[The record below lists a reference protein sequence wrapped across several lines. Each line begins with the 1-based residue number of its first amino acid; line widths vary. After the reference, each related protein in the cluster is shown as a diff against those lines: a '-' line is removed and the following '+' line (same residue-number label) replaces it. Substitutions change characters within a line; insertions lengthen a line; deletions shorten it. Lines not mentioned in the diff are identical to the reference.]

1 MIRRILIL
9 LSFIGL
15 LSINSMAQNSQRD
28 SLTIIGRVVDNKH
41 QPMDGCILIIIQE
54 KDSSILASS
63 VTNEDGRYAISYPRT
78 NDNLLLSLTG
88 FNIKRQVK
96 RITPISQTVNFNA
109 VYESI
114 TLKEVEIKA
123 RKLWGSRDTLNYLV
137 SAYMKGQ
144 DRTIGDILKQLP
156 GITLEGGTVKY
167 QGVPINHF
175 YIENMDMFAGKYS
188 IATNGIKAE
197 DVSTVQVM
205 ENHEHIKAL
214 QDQIP
219 PESAAINLKLKKKAK
234 GRWLK
239 TVDLGI
245 GFDSNGLLRDVNA
258 ALMYFAQRQQH
269 VFYYETDNT
278 GSSVNWLKSYYGE
291 HNISPSNLT
300 SIIFPGSSPVGK
312 SLRNNQHN
320 LCFSN
325 LNKLSE
331 TAEIKY
337 NITYRHDIQRQ
348 SSYSQTTYLLPDV
361 STRMMTE
368 DISARNTTNAA
379 TMQLHFE
386 NNGSKTYL
394 KNTLDLSGNWSD
406 DNGLTL
412 SNNARIPQHAFNRN
426 LGLNNHTEW
435 IQRTTNGGGFKLKT
449 TNFVQT
455 NPQALAIEG
464 DMQARQDVRLSNMG
478 SYNSLTLI
486 RNIRKHNWTL
496 APSAELN
503 IEYVGL
509 KSLLNDTAVT
519 MATSGNMGYLQM
531 KSNLGANLQYVKN
544 TFRLSFNLPLSLN
557 YTKVD
562 NEPIANETTKGKHT
576 TLLFSPSFTMLWKAT
591 DNWTLSAGGSYG
603 MFPTS
608 WRSLFTAYLM
618 SNYRTLNRYKMNL
631 SENKSATIHGKIH
644 YKNIPHQFF
653 AYLSGAVSRSW
664 SDMIYGTTIDQNA
677 HTLLQAEYAPNHQN
691 NFSMTANIR
700 KEITWHDMSIGATAD
715 YSTNT
720 SKILRQSV
728 ITDYQYNSF
737 FVSANL
743 AFNLIKNIRLT
754 ENCRWAISQSK
765 SGNYKNMIRNFSNE
779 AALSIAFIPDR
790 LLLNTNLQY
799 THNSGFTDKKDYTF
813 MNLSITFK
821 TKKKIQFV
829 LNVDNVFN
837 TKTFIYRSNS
847 NLSESYT
854 LYQLRPRSVMLTT
867 HFAL

>member
-1 MIRRILIL
+1 
-9 LSFIGL
+9 
-15 LSINSMAQNSQRD
+15 
-28 SLTIIGRVVDNKH
+28 
-41 QPMDGCILIIIQE
+41 
-54 KDSSILASS
+54 
-63 VTNEDGRYAISYPRT
+63 
-78 NDNLLLSLTG
+78 
-88 FNIKRQVK
+88 
-96 RITPISQTVNFNA
+96 
-109 VYESI
+109 
-114 TLKEVEIKA
+114 
-123 RKLWGSRDTLNYLV
+123 
-137 SAYMKGQ
+137 
-144 DRTIGDILKQLP
+144 
-156 GITLEGGTVKY
+156 
-167 QGVPINHF
+167 
-175 YIENMDMFAGKYS
+175 
-188 IATNGIKAE
+188 
-197 DVSTVQVM
+197 
-205 ENHEHIKAL
+205 
-214 QDQIP
+214 
-219 PESAAINLKLKKKAK
+219 
-234 GRWLK
+234 
-239 TVDLGI
+239 
-245 GFDSNGLLRDVNA
+245 
-258 ALMYFAQRQQH
+258 
-269 VFYYETDNT
+269 
-278 GSSVNWLKSYYGE
+278 
-291 HNISPSNLT
+291 
-300 SIIFPGSSPVGK
+300 
-312 SLRNNQHN
+312 
-320 LCFSN
+320 
-325 LNKLSE
+325 
-331 TAEIKY
+331 
-337 NITYRHDIQRQ
+337 
-348 SSYSQTTYLLPDV
+348 
-361 STRMMTE
+361 
-368 DISARNTTNAA
+368 
-379 TMQLHFE
+379 
-386 NNGSKTYL
+386 
-394 KNTLDLSGNWSD
+394 
-406 DNGLTL
+406 
-412 SNNARIPQHAFNRN
+412 
-426 LGLNNHTEW
+426 
-435 IQRTTNGGGFKLKT
+435 
-449 TNFVQT
+449 
-455 NPQALAIEG
+455 
-464 DMQARQDVRLSNMG
+464 MG

-519 MATSGNMGYLQM
+519 MATSGDMGYLQM

-544 TFRLSFNLPLSLN
+544 TFRLSFNLPISLN

-562 NEPIANETTKGKHT
+562 NEPIANETTKGKRT

-618 SNYRTLNRYKMNL
+618 SNYRTLNRYKVNL
-631 SENKSATIHGKIH
+631 SENKSASIHGKIH

-691 NFSMTANIR
+691 SFSMTANVR

-715 YSTNT
+715 YSANT

-779 AALSIAFIPDR
+779 TALSMAFIPDR
-790 LLLNTNLQY
+790 LILNTNLQY